1 MNLSKSERAFEAR
14 LRRKLAIWPRQS
26 PWMGV
31 CSCVLL
37 TWLAAEL
44 HTLPYP
50 PFTLSGGQQP
60 ISAIFLALL
69 MGMVVRNLIPAAR
82 LLKPGLD
89 AVIKKG
95 LPVGIVMLGAMLN
108 FYDLVEVAWRVII
121 GAVVLI
127 AITILLT
134 RVLAKWLG
142 VDAKLGLL
150 IGVGTAICGSSAI
163 VTAAPIVEAN
173 EEEMAY
179 SVGVINL
186 LGVVALLAFPI
197 LGSAF
202 DLPADLFGM
211 WCGLA
216 IHATP
221 QVIAAGFAHH
231 LDGQVAGELA
241 TLVKLVRISFLA
253 PTLFVLGAW
262 YAYRRRQETVYVGK
276 PVPYEKLIPG
286 FVALFLGMTLMSTL
300 GFFPE
305 VTLHLSERSI
315 FGAEDRHLDLAG
327 TLGQAAKWM
336 ITCAMAA
343 VGLSTEF
350 RAMKSGGARPVVL
363 GMLATAVLA
372 LLGLLTAALALPRL
386 SP

>member
-1 MNLSKSERAFEAR
+1 
-14 LRRKLAIWPRQS
+14 
-26 PWMGV
+26 MGV
-31 CSCVLL
+31 CCCVLL
-37 TWLAAEL
+37 TVLAAEL

-50 PFTLSGGQQP
+50 PFTLSGGQHP
-60 ISAIFLALL
+60 ISAIFIALL
-69 MGMVVRNLIPAAR
+69 LGMVVRNLIPATR
-82 LLKPGLD
+82 QLKPGLD

-95 LPVGIVMLGAMLN
+95 LPVGIVLLGAMLN
-108 FYDLVEVAWRVII
+108 FHDLLEVAWRVII
-121 GAVVLI
+121 AAMLLI

-142 VDAKLGLL
+142 IEAKQGLL

-163 VTAAPIVEAN
+163 VTAAPIVEAS
-173 EEEMAY
+173 EEEIAY

-186 LGVVALLAFPI
+186 LGTVALLAFPI
-197 LGSAF
+197 LASTF
-202 DLPADLFGM
+202 DLQADLFGM

-231 LDGQVAGELA
+231 INGQVAGELA

-253 PTLFVLGAW
+253 PTLFLLGAW
-262 YAYRRRQETVYVGK
+262 YAHRRRQETVYVGK
-276 PVPYEKLIPG
+276 PVPYGKLIPG
-286 FVALFLGMTLMSTL
+286 FVLLFLGMTLMSTL

-305 VTLHLSERSI
+305 VTLHMSERSI
-315 FGAEDRHLDLAG
+315 FGAENRHMDLAA
-327 TLGQAAKWM
+327 TLGQSAKWV

-350 RAMKSGGARPVVL
+350 RAMKSGGPRPLLL
-363 GMLATAVLA
+363 GALATVGLA
-372 LLGLLTAALALPRL
+372 LLALLTAAVALPEMR
-386 SP
+386 P